1 MTKREHMIPG
11 RKCFETL
18 IPLVLAPIYLIFYK
32 SLNKFPWLSVADK
45 EGSFLLLLK
54 LKMNQSVDDDVLK
67 KVMQSFSAGWLLGG
81 SNPLTQMNMSNHQCK
96 FRVQFKKKKSVHDQV
111 LFYVVKFRGLLDV
124 SRRKQQMFLAGKHDR
139 D

>member
-1 MTKREHMIPG
+1 
-11 RKCFETL
+11 
-18 IPLVLAPIYLIFYK
+18 
-32 SLNKFPWLSVADK
+32 
-45 EGSFLLLLK
+45 
-54 LKMNQSVDDDVLK
+54 MNQSVDDDVLK
-67 KVMQSFSAGWLLGG
+67 KVMQSFSAGWLLRG

-96 FRVQFKKKKSVHDQV
+96 FRVQLKKKKSVHDQV